1 MFAVWCSLSLLPIS
15 KYTLSLNRYSGVI
28 CNLLKPSLRL
38 WLGSEKTGPGQGRQQ
53 KFESELLDLSWILLQ
68 ASPANP
74 LEGLLA
80 LFGWSWQLPLH
91 LFVDNA
97 SQSEEKRL
105 MTLISSHLM
114 LQLGD

>member
-1 MFAVWCSLSLLPIS
+1 MLPQLASHLQVYTEPKQIQWCYLQPPEAFSAS
-15 KYTLSLNRYSGVI
+15 
-28 CNLLKPSLRL
+28 L
-38 WLGSEKTGPGQGRQQ
+38 WLGNEKTGPGQGRQQ

-80 LFGWSWQLPLH
+80 LFGWGWQLPLH
-91 LFVDNA
+91 FFVDNA

-114 LQLGD
+114 LHLGD